1 MFAGS
6 IPALIT
12 PFSNG
17 SFDEAVFR
25 EFVDWQIADGSHG
38 LCPCGTTGE
47 SATMSIDEHNQ
58 VVAVTIEQAKN
69 LTAALLKGDADA
81 PGIIRQ
87 AVKAMMDTVKG

>member
-17 SFDEAVFR
+17 RFDEAVFR
-25 EFVDWQIADGSHG
+25 DFLDWQIAEGSHG

-58 VVAVTIEQAKN
+58 VVAVTIEQAKGRVPVIAR
-69 LTAALLKGDADA
+69 TAAYA
-81 PGIIRQ
+81 PCQGSGR
-87 AVKAMMDTVKG
+87 